1 MATQKDI
8 RQFLSN
14 VDNARKL
21 NDLVDDIREA
31 MMDYQVCTS
40 RDPTLIVPN
49 ICLRLPYR
57 KTFIITAVN

>member
-14 VDNARKL
+14 VDNAQKL

-40 RDPTLIVPN
+40 KDPTLIVPN
-49 ICLRLPYR
+49 VCLRLPYS
-57 KTFIITAVN
+57 KAFTITAVN